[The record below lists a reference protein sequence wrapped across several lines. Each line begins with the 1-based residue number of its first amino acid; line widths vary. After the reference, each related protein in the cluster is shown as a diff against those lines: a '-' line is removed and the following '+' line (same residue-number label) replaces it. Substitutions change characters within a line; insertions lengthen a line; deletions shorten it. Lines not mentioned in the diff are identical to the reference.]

1 MRAVR
6 FIRRQAG
13 RMLLS
18 SAGSIVLSY
27 LLLGVWLALR
37 SPATTDRDR
46 PIDPQPA
53 SDGQSLASVPGASE
67 GWWSQVSTDLDRREY
82 EASSADA
89 GAFQAPNRAQG
100 FRVRFAPT
108 GIEVTPRQSEA
119 VLAWR
124 FGWTTSGWGRRAA
137 MHAVAGAAAP
147 EANGA
152 RVTYRHASGLVEWYE
167 NTSAGLEQ
175 GFTIAERPAGDG
187 ALAIEGRLAPGLRPE
202 LRPDGA
208 ADLIE
213 HTSGAS
219 VLRYGAPKVFDA
231 AGRTISSWLEV
242 TDEKLAIVVAD
253 AGADYPLT
261 VDPLLNAPIW
271 FGEPNQDEASYGAA
285 VSTAGD
291 VNGDGFSDILVAASY
306 YDNGQENEGRVWLYL
321 GSPAGPSNAPAWTSE
336 GNQADASWGLSV
348 GAAGD
353 VNGDGFSDV
362 IVGSPYYDNDQVD
375 EGRAAVYLGSPGG
388 LSGAPAWTAES
399 NQVSAQLGQV
409 ATAGDVNGDGF
420 SDVIVGA
427 PSYDNGPAVGRAFA
441 YLGSASGLA
450 TSPSW
455 TAETNQ
461 PSIFG
466 FSVGT
471 AGDVNADGFS
481 DVIVG
486 AFFYKNGE
494 DQEGGAFVYMG
505 SAAGLQTTPAWIAE
519 SNQASARFGYSVGAA
534 GDVNGDGYADVV
546 VGAPLYDNGQS
557 DEGRAFVYLGSAT
570 GLQTAVAWTAESNQS
585 VAELGSSVATAGDV
599 NGDGFADVL
608 CGAHLYN
615 NAQPD
620 VGRVYLYEGSAA
632 GLATIFAWF
641 GESSQFGSDY
651 GGAVATA
658 GDVNGDGYSDILVGS
673 RYASNPQFQEGLAY
687 VYLGTPLGPAL
698 SAAWNGTVEQQAV
711 HYGLSV
717 ASAGDVNGDGYSD
730 VVVGAPY
737 YDNGQSNEG
746 RAYVY
751 HGSAT
756 GLAFAPSWFVES
768 NQAES
773 QFGISVSGAGD
784 VNGDGYSDVIV
795 GAFLY
800 DNEDNAEGRVFVYQ
814 GSPAGLGTAPAWT
827 AESNQAISYY
837 GAAVATAGDVNGDG
851 YSDVIVGAINY
862 DNDQVDEGRV
872 FVYQGSAAGLGLA
885 PAWTVESNQSTSYF
899 GYSVASAGDVNG
911 DGFSDV
917 LVGSYTF
924 DNGQNNEGRVFLYR
938 GSATGLASVA
948 SWITESNQPEAFY
961 GQSVASAGDVN
972 GDGYS
977 DIAVGCTWF
986 DNDQLDEGRVF
997 VYHGSFTGPS
1007 NVPSWIVESN
1017 AVFPGFGSSVAS
1029 AGDVNGDGYSDLVIG
1044 AHLYSN
1050 PTVYE
1055 GRAFVYPG
1063 SPAGLSTQWI
1073 WNTEGNQDDSEL
1085 GTSVASAGDVNGDGF
1100 ADIVIGTPRY
1110 MDTFGTQGRAS
1121 VFYGNQGD
1129 GLDRIPRQARVA
1141 GANPIALLGR
1151 SDSNSGFRVQ
1161 ALGRTPAGRGRVRLQ
1176 AEVKPLGIPFNG
1188 LGLVTGALVNTGA
1201 AGASGSAI
1209 GLSELVSGLASETLH
1224 HWRLRVVTD
1233 SPFFPRSPWLSLPYN
1248 APTEADLRTNGAA
1261 AGVDDQPAAAARPGF
1276 LEPNVPNPFAS
1287 ETEIPYALARGA
1299 KLRLAVYDV
1308 AGREVALLADGVQP
1322 AGRHTMRWNA
1332 RDHSGRLVPAGVY
1345 FVRMEVAGSIESRK
1359 LVVTR

>member
-1 MRAVR
+1 V
-6 FIRRQAG
+6 G
-13 RMLLS
+13 
-18 SAGSIVLSY
+18 
-27 LLLGVWLALR
+27 
-37 SPATTDRDR
+37 P
-46 PIDPQPA
+46 
-53 SDGQSLASVPGASE
+53 
-67 GWWSQVSTDLDRREY
+67 
-82 EASSADA
+82 
-89 GAFQAPNRAQG
+89 
-100 FRVRFAPT
+100 
-108 GIEVTPRQSEA
+108 
-119 VLAWR
+119 
-124 FGWTTSGWGRRAA
+124 
-137 MHAVAGAAAP
+137 
-147 EANGA
+147 
-152 RVTYRHASGLVEWYE
+152 
-167 NTSAGLEQ
+167 
-175 GFTIAERPAGDG
+175 
-187 ALAIEGRLAPGLRPE
+187 
-202 LRPDGA
+202 
-208 ADLIE
+208 
-213 HTSGAS
+213 
-219 VLRYGAPKVFDA
+219 
-231 AGRTISSWLEV
+231 
-242 TDEKLAIVVAD
+242 
-253 AGADYPLT
+253 
-261 VDPLLNAPIW
+261 
-271 FGEPNQDEASYGAA
+271 
-285 VSTAGD
+285 AGD
-291 VNGDGFSDILVAASY
+291 VNGDGY
-306 YDNGQENEGRVWLYL
+306 
-321 GSPAGPSNAPAWTSE
+321 
-336 GNQADASWGLSV
+336 
-348 GAAGD
+348 
-353 VNGDGFSDV
+353 SDV
-362 IVGSPYYDNDQVD
+362 IVGSPYYDNDQAD

-388 LSGAPAWTAES
+388 LAGAPSWTAES

-427 PSYDNGPAVGRAFA
+427 PSYDNGPAVGRAFT
-441 YLGSASGLA
+441 YLGSAAGL
-450 TSPSW
+450 SPTPGW
-455 TAETNQ
+455 TAETPTQ
-461 PSIFG
+461 ASIFG
-466 FSVGT
+466 FSVAT

-494 DQEGGAFVYMG
+494 DQEGGAFVYHG
-505 SAAGLQTTPAWIAE
+505 SAGGLQTTAAWIGE
-519 SNQASARFGYSVGAA
+519 SNQTSARFGYSVSTA
-534 GDVNGDGYADVV
+534 GDVNGDGYGDIVI
-546 VGAPLYDNGQS
+546 GAPLYDNGQS
-557 DEGRAFVYLGSAT
+557 DEGRAFVYLGSAS
-570 GLQTAVAWTAESNQS
+570 GVQTTPAWTAESNQS

-608 CGAHLYN
+608 CGAHFYN

-632 GLATIFAWF
+632 GLATSFAWY
-641 GESSQFGSDY
+641 GESSQFASEY

-698 SAAWNGTVEQQAV
+698 TAAWNSTVEQQAV

-730 VVVGAPY
+730 VVVGASY

-746 RAYVY
+746 RAYGY

-756 GLAFAPSWFVES
+756 GLATSPSWFVES

-773 QFGISVSGAGD
+773 QFGISVASAGD

-795 GAFLY
+795 GALFY
-800 DNEDNAEGRVFVYQ
+800 DNEDNGEGRVFVYQ
-814 GSPAGLGTAPAWT
+814 GSPAGLGTVPAWT
-827 AESNQAISYY
+827 AESNQAVSYY

-872 FVYQGSAAGLGLA
+872 FVYHGSAAGLGA
-885 PAWTVESNQSTSYF
+885 TPAWTVESNQSIAYF

-917 LVGSYTF
+917 LVGSYTYS
-924 DNGQNNEGRVFLYR
+924 NGQMREGRAYLYR

-977 DIAVGCTWF
+977 DIAIGCTWF

-997 VYHGSFTGPS
+997 VYHGSFSGPS
-1007 NVPSWIVESN
+1007 LAPSWTVESN
-1017 AVFPGFGSSVAS
+1017 AVFPAFGSCVAS
-1029 AGDVNGDGYSDLVIG
+1029 AGDVNGDGFSDLLIG
-1044 AHLYSN
+1044 SHLYSN

-1063 SPAGLSTQWI
+1063 SPAGLSTQSI
-1073 WNTEGNQDDSEL
+1073 WSTEGNQDDAEL

-1129 GLDRIPRQARVA
+1129 GLDRIPRQARVV
-1141 GANPIALLGR
+1141 GSNPIALLGR

-1188 LGLVTGALVNTGA
+1188 LGLVTGSLVNTGA

-1224 HWRLRVVTD
+1224 HWRSRVVTD
-1233 SPFFPRSPWLSLPYN
+1233 SPFFPRSPWLALPGN
-1248 APTEADLRTNGAA
+1248 APTEADLRTNGAT

-1276 LEPNVPNPFAS
+1276 LEPNVPNPFTS
-1287 ETEIPYALARGA
+1287 DTELAYTLARGA
-1299 KLRLAVYDV
+1299 KLKLAVYDV
-1308 AGREVALLADGVQP
+1308 AGREVAQLANGTQP
-1322 AGRHTMRWNA
+1322 AGRHVTRWNA

-1345 FVRMEVAGSIESRK
+1345 FVRMEVAGSIQSRK